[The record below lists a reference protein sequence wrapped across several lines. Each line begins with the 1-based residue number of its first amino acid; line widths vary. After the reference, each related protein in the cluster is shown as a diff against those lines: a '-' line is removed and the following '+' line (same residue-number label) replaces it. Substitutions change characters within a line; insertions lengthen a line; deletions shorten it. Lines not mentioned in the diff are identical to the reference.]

1 MLLIYHQKNISSQ
14 HMNWI
19 TITDESEIQTIFKSE
34 DYAIIYKHSP
44 SCMTSL
50 MAYRQL
56 KAEVQKATE
65 IDIPL
70 YIVDVLKNRK
80 EARAIADAFD
90 VRHESPQIL
99 LVKAGAC
106 VYDTSHENVSLKA
119 VLKHV

>member
-1 MLLIYHQKNISSQ
+1 
-14 HMNWI
+14 MNWI
-19 TITDESEIQTIFKSE
+19 TITDETEVQNIYKSE
-34 DYAIIYKHSP
+34 EYSIIYKHSP

-56 KAEVQKATE
+56 KSEVQKAQE
-65 IDIPL
+65 VDIPL

-80 EARAIADAFD
+80 EARAIATAFD
-90 VRHESPQIL
+90 VQHESPQLL
-99 LVKAGAC
+99 LVKAGTC